1 MDFFNHVRNLAK
13 RVGLAEEADDRQ
25 ATEKSQAPDW
35 SFVDKFAENIAK
47 RAGTSKDEIW
57 ELLYNGKPDNRA
69 PGIRSEDNVEFTQ
82 GDIPGSS
89 EKLKRWIME
98 HPQESTTL
106 VACLAAGPTAV
117 AITPA
122 VLGLLGFGP
131 LGIVA
136 GTLLCYDFMPSSS
149 LLRS

>member
-98 HPQESTTL
+98 HTQEFTTL